1 MNLMEQRQDRREQA
15 VKHFLREYLGKA
27 KDAQTMNCI
36 LQDIGRYYDADRA
49 YIFEAHMGRKVF
61 NNTFEWC
68 REGVRSE
75 IDHLQNISA
84 DGLECWFEAEI
95 DHLQNIPNDAM
106 ECWFRHHLYGYPDAQ
121 NERL

>member
-1 MNLMEQRQDRREQA
+1 MNHMEQRRDRREQA

-36 LQDIGRYYDADRA
+36 LQDIGKYYDADRA
-49 YIFEAHMGRKVF
+49 YIFEAHMGRRVF
-61 NNTFEWC
+61 NNWC
-68 REGVRSE
+68 REGVS
-75 IDHLQNISA
+75 
-84 DGLECWFEAEI
+84 AEI
-95 DHLQNIPNDAM
+95 DHLQNIPNDTM

>member
-36 LQDIGRYYDADRA
+36 LRDIGRYYDADRA
-49 YIFEAHMGRKVF
+49 YIFEAHMGRRVF

-68 REGVRSE
+68 REGVS
-75 IDHLQNISA
+75 
-84 DGLECWFEAEI
+84 AEI
-95 DHLQNIPNDAM
+95 DHLQNIPNDTM